1 MDEVLT
7 LPRMASRLGVT
18 ARWLRAEAEAGRV
31 PCLRAGTRFLFNPVA
46 VQEALARRAGQDD
59 VGPEPGAS
67 RQPPVA
73 NDPDPG

>member
-7 LPRMASRLGVT
+7 LPRMARRLGVT

-59 VGPEPGAS
+59 VVPELGAS
-67 RQPPVA
+67 RQPPVT
-73 NDPDPG
+73 NDPGPG